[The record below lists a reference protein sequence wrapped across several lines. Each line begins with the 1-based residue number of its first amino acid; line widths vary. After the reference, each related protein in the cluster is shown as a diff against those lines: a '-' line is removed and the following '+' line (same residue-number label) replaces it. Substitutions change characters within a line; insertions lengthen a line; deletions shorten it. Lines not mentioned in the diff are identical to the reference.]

1 MLTEVIPLALVD
13 VAEAG
18 LLPLI
23 PLGFDTGNGFS
34 KLAVGFGAIFGI
46 VPAIWCVEMGDFVGC
61 TDEAATAAA
70 FAAVK
75 VL

>member
-1 MLTEVIPLALVD
+1 MLRLFLLTEVIPLALAD

-34 KLAVGFGAIFGI
+34 KLAVGFGIKI
-46 VPAIWCVEMGDFVGC
+46 RTSSIYI
-61 TDEAATAAA
+61 
-70 FAAVK
+70 
-75 VL
+75 L